1 MGAPSRISLAVVAV
15 LSLSAPR
22 MAAAAEP
29 LPPEV
34 REVQDCAKRNFPG
47 HSARQKLRFERT
59 KRGSEARR
67 LDATLLWK
75 RAADGFSRVYLT
87 VDAPEQERGTAFLL
101 IEREGDDLMFSYLPE
116 FRKVRRI
123 SSRAV
128 TGSFLG
134 TDLSYEDFQQ
144 LQGLGEDGDVTR
156 LPDES
161 LDGRPTYV
169 LEAIRN
175 GGGGSSYER
184 VRSWFDRETCVLRR
198 AELTG
203 PGVDRVVEVD
213 WSDVERSGERWIPK
227 RVLLRDRGEESETRL
242 SMLKVEWDVDLPDRL
257 FNESELGKGN

>member
-1 MGAPSRISLAVVAV
+1 MLAAAFW
-15 LSLSAPR
+15 LSAPR
-22 MAAAAEP
+22 LAAAADS

-34 REVQDCAKRNFPG
+34 REVRDCAKRNFPERT
-47 HSARQKLRFERT
+47 ARQKIRFERT

-75 RAADGFSRVYLT
+75 RAADGFSRVHLT

-123 SSRAV
+123 TSRAV

-144 LQGLGEDGDVTR
+144 LQGLAEGGHVTR

-161 LDGRPTYV
+161 MDGRPTYV
-169 LEAIRN
+169 LEAIRSE
-175 GGGGSSYER
+175 GGDSGYER
-184 VRSWFDRETCVLRR
+184 VRSWFDRQTCVLRR
-198 AELTG
+198 AELAG
-203 PGVDRVVEVD
+203 PGVDRVVEVA
-213 WSDVERSGERWIPK
+213 WSDVERSGERWVPK
-227 RVLLRDRGEESETRL
+227 RVLLRDREEESETRL